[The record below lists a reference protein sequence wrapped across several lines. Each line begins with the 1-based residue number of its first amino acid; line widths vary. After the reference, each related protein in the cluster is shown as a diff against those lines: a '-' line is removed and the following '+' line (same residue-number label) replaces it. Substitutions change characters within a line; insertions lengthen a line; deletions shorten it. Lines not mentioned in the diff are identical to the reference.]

1 MSMNWREERTFWNL
15 FSRTFAQS
23 LISFKAPGLLISCL
37 YGETRPLAQTDLECC
52 KLWYLYGMLVCWT
65 GREPTHGVSERGH
78 AAHHNSL
85 CLLSPVLETVDPV
98 ATRYEKMTPGTAVW
112 GGGVVVTAAN

>member
-1 MSMNWREERTFWNL
+1 M
-15 FSRTFAQS
+15 
-23 LISFKAPGLLISCL
+23 
-37 YGETRPLAQTDLECC
+37 
-52 KLWYLYGMLVCWT
+52 
-65 GREPTHGVSERGH
+65 SERGR

>member
-1 MSMNWREERTFWNL
+1 M
-15 FSRTFAQS
+15 
-23 LISFKAPGLLISCL
+23 
-37 YGETRPLAQTDLECC
+37 
-52 KLWYLYGMLVCWT
+52 
-65 GREPTHGVSERGH
+65 SERGH